1 MLDLILD
8 RVLAGLGLEAPV
20 SGAIE
25 RETDRETLEVCTGDP
40 ICGLDGIASALF
52 RHAYVEAAVA
62 VAAPQYSTTIYAGQV
77 DTRVPLEFS
86 RGDVSPRSV
95 RIFSFNLKLRHPSE
109 RHKCTNSSR
118 TVQKNKTVTRS
129 LWRHR

>member
-62 VAAPQYSTTIYAGQV
+62 VAAPQYNTVLLFTLDKST
-77 DTRVPLEFS
+77 PECLS

-109 RHKCTNSSR
+109 RHTCTNPSR
-118 TVQKNKTVTRS
+118 TVQ
-129 LWRHR
+129 